1 MNTLR
6 AILFT
11 FVAAA
16 LCGTGI
22 VFAQSTGSGL
32 AGAYLL
38 RPVGARAIG
47 LGGAYTA
54 IANEPTGL
62 FYNPAFSAFL
72 PDRPQ
77 ISLMTSPLEFGRT
90 HASVVYAQSIGSQW
104 GISAGMNSFYNGSF
118 QATNAQGSSLGNFSN
133 QQYDIVLGG
142 SWRND
147 FFAVGANAK
156 YLIDALT
163 GSGSTGKTF
172 AFDFGA
178 KVNLIDILTFGM
190 AIQNIG
196 GRYDWNSITGSKD
209 IIPFTIR
216 AGVATEIGIN
226 QEEYVVRSTIR
237 GEPETIQLPSTQYVL
252 LGLDAV
258 YNQHDKSP
266 TLVLGA
272 EYSPMALLAVRVGG
286 AVFGEKSGQNKFLP
300 LTQWG
305 GGLSVKPTI
314 EAIPFLFSVEYAISG
329 DAVSGSGVAH
339 HISLIMQF

>member
-1 MNTLR
+1 MNR
-6 AILFT
+6 ICAILFASVLT
-11 FVAAA
+11 A
-16 LCGTGI
+16 LCSGEI
-22 VFAQSTGSGL
+22 VFAQSTSSGL
-32 AGAYLL
+32 AESYLQ
-38 RPVGARAIG
+38 RSVGARAIG

-54 IANEPTGL
+54 ISNEPNGL

-72 PDRPQ
+72 PNRPQ
-77 ISLMTSPLEFGRT
+77 VSLMTSPLEFGRT
-90 HASVVYAQSIGSQW
+90 HASFSYAQSFGSQW
-104 GISAGMNSFYNGSF
+104 GVSAGLNSFYNGSF
-118 QATNAQGSSLGNFSN
+118 QATNAQGNSLGNFSN
-133 QQYDIVLGG
+133 QQYDMVLGG

-156 YLIDALT
+156 YLVNALT
-163 GSGSTGKTF
+163 GSGTSGRTF

-190 AIQNIG
+190 SIQNIG
-196 GRYDWNSITGSKD
+196 GRVDWQSVTGTKD

-252 LGLDAV
+252 VALDAV

-266 TLVLGA
+266 NLILGA
-272 EYSPMALLAVRVGG
+272 EYSPMQLLAFRVGG
-286 AVFGEKSGQNKFLP
+286 AVLGEKLGENKFLP

-314 EAIPFLFSVEYAISG
+314 EALPFLFSIEYAISN

>member
-6 AILFT
+6 TILFT
-11 FVAAA
+11 FVVTAS
-16 LCGTGI
+16 CGIGA
-22 VFAQSTGSGL
+22 VFAQSTSSGM
-32 AGAYLL
+32 AESYLQ

-90 HASVVYAQSIGSQW
+90 HASFVYAQSLGSQW
-104 GISAGMNSFYNGSF
+104 GVSAGLNSLYNGSF
-118 QATNAQGSSLGNFSN
+118 QATNAQGNSLGNFSN
-133 QQYDIVLGG
+133 QQYDMVLGG

-147 FFAVGANAK
+147 FFAIGANAK
-156 YLIDALT
+156 YLINALT
-163 GSGSTGKTF
+163 GSGSSGKTF

-178 KVNLIDILTFGM
+178 KVNLVDVLTFGM
-190 AIQNIG
+190 AVQNIG
-196 GRYDWNSITGSKD
+196 GRMDWNSVTGNKD

-216 AGVATEIGIN
+216 AGIATEIGIN

-252 LGLDAV
+252 LALDAL

-266 TLVLGA
+266 TMVLGA
-272 EYSPMALLAVRVGG
+272 EYSPMSLLAVRVGG
-286 AVFGEKSGQNKFLP
+286 AVFGEKLGTNKFLP

-305 GGLSVKPTI
+305 AGLSVKPTI
-314 EAIPFLFSVEYAISG
+314 AALPFLFNIEYAVSG
-329 DAVSGSGVAH
+329 DAVSGSGIAH